1 MEYHLQP
8 WVGFGIVPLFALA
21 NAGVL
26 LGFDISVPA
35 AGSVAVGIVLGLVF
49 GKQLGVMLFSWL
61 SVRTGLAT
69 MPKGLSWRQIHGV
82 SCLAGIGFTMSLFM
96 ADLTFSGVPLLDTA
110 KNAILIASLIA
121 GIVGF
126 FLLGGTTIL
135 SKWRKDIIKRFTVKT
150 ERKGKQLKPVK
161 SEDEVAISE

>member
-1 MEYHLQP
+1 
-8 WVGFGIVPLFALA
+8 VSI
-21 NAGVL
+21 
-26 LGFDISVPA
+26 GFDLSVPA
-35 AGSVAVGIVLGLVF
+35 AGTVAVGIVFGLVL

-69 MPKGLSWRQIHGV
+69 IPKGLSWRQIHAA

-110 KNAILIASLIA
+110 KNAILIASLVA

-135 SKWRKDIIKRFTVKT
+135 TNLRKEIVKRLSIKT
-150 ERKGKQLKPVK
+150 ERKGKPLK
-161 SEDEVAISE
+161 SINSDDGVAISE